1 MNLYPGYS
9 EECFVYEP
17 ALEKGKTLKDIFAN
31 VVEDLKIYRAV
42 YNNVYWNNEN
52 IEIRNVVWHDE
63 PYYDRQNGPWLLF
76 L

>member
-1 MNLYPGYS
+1 MCIRDRGYS

-42 YNNVYWNNEN
+42 YNLSL
-52 IEIRNVVWHDE
+52 IHI
-63 PYYDRQNGPWLLF
+63 
-76 L
+76 